1 MLVHCMDEKQN
12 FGELHSDKFKI
23 GDIVEWTTW
32 SSEEELW
39 ESNYG
44 VLLSIENKIL
54 SNRIISISKVMPMNP
69 PQIEMEFFTMSL
81 KPVSQQQVAKDE

>member
-1 MLVHCMDEKQN
+1 MNEKQS
-12 FGELHSDKFKI
+12 FGELHSDKFKV

-32 SSEEELW
+32 DSEEEMW

-44 VLLSIENKIL
+44 VLLSVENKIM
-54 SNRIISISKVMPMNP
+54 SNRIISISRVMPMNA

-81 KPVSQQQVAKDE
+81 KPISQQQIIKEE